1 LNHLTTIRDFLK
13 TMSPFHNCLPFR
25 RRSLGT
31 FAVVVLLSLSGSD
44 GSAQTTAAAADDF
57 LNSIGVCT
65 HITQGVDNPTN
76 VAACLNYAGIRNIR
90 DDGSTNAGALK
101 NWFYVH
107 SLSGARVSLLPI
119 TGNITNSLY
128 EYEQVAASNAL
139 LAVEGPN
146 EPNNWPVTYLG
157 KTSSNTNSLP
167 IAWFQRD
174 LYQAVKADPKLA
186 RIPVFAS
193 SEAGGSEP
201 NNCGLQFLTIP
212 AGAGTLMP
220 DGTVYAD
227 YANTHNYVCDHLTN
241 VIDNTAWGAEN
252 PALNGIWDGLY
263 VEYGHTWWS
272 PGYNGYSS
280 NQLAALPRVTTE
292 TGWVTSG
299 SGAITEDQQG
309 KLFLDLYLAAF
320 KRGWSYTF
328 IYMLHDDPNQGYW
341 GFVHTDYSAKP
352 SATYLHN
359 LTTIL
364 ADKASVTIPGSLNYA
379 IPNEPATVHDLLLQ
393 KSNGMFELVVW
404 GEQVSGSNNVAV
416 NLGGMASSA
425 SIYDP
430 TLGTSAT
437 QTLTN
442 VTSVSLTLANYPLVV
457 EIPSQ
462 VVIQH
467 AQTKLQVVWPA
478 GTLLESTNLQG
489 PWSTNFASSP
499 YSVVPVASQEFFR
512 VQ

>member
-1 LNHLTTIRDFLK
+1 
-13 TMSPFHNCLPFR
+13 
-25 RRSLGT
+25 
-31 FAVVVLLSLSGSD
+31 
-44 GSAQTTAAAADDF
+44 
-57 LNSIGVCT
+57 
-65 HITQGVDNPTN
+65 
-76 VAACLNYAGIRNIR
+76 
-90 DDGSTNAGALK
+90 
-101 NWFYVH
+101 
-107 SLSGARVSLLPI
+107 
-119 TGNITNSLY
+119 
-128 EYEQVAASNAL
+128 
-139 LAVEGPN
+139 
-146 EPNNWPVTYLG
+146 
-157 KTSSNTNSLP
+157 
-167 IAWFQRD
+167 
-174 LYQAVKADPKLA
+174 
-186 RIPVFAS
+186 
-193 SEAGGSEP
+193 
-201 NNCGLQFLTIP
+201 
-212 AGAGTLMP
+212 
-220 DGTVYAD
+220 
-227 YANTHNYVCDHLTN
+227 
-241 VIDNTAWGAEN
+241 
-252 PALNGIWDGLY
+252 
-263 VEYGHTWWS
+263 
-272 PGYNGYSS
+272 
-280 NQLAALPRVTTE
+280 
-292 TGWVTSG
+292 
-299 SGAITEDQQG
+299 
-309 KLFLDLYLAAF
+309 
-320 KRGWSYTF
+320 
-328 IYMLHDDPNQGYW
+328 MLHDDPNQGYW